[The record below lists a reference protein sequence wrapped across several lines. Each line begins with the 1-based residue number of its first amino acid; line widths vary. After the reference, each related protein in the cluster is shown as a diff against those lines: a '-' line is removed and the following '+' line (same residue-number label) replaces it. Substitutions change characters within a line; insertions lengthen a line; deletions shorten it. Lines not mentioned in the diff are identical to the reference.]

1 MSWRTA
7 LISLE
12 ERRGDGCR
20 HGKLFPVTR
29 DFWFICTPV
38 RHRGLPGELPQRAPI
53 SRSTAL
59 NLYTT
64 AGKVQ
69 FYARTTVLCLPL
81 CHTPIGAG
89 RQVEESA
96 NLQPG
101 AIWVSTGRA
110 GAEAGRD
117 DVGLRTDLAFPCR
130 VETKC

>member
-7 LISLE
+7 VISLE

-29 DFWFICTPV
+29 GLLFICTPV

-53 SRSTAL
+53 SGSTAR

-64 AGKVQ
+64 AGKLQ
-69 FYARTTVLCLPL
+69 SYARTTILCLPL

-89 RQVEESA
+89 RQAEESA
-96 NLQPG
+96 NLQPV
-101 AIWVSTGRA
+101 AVWASTGRA
-110 GAEAGRD
+110 GAEAARD
-117 DVGLRTDLAFPCR
+117 DVGLRTDLALPCR
-130 VETKC
+130 L